1 MILIAK
7 FCFYKTI
14 NEFTNYV
21 KPQENTR
28 VQAQMQ
34 Y

>member
-14 NEFTNYV
+14 NEFTNV